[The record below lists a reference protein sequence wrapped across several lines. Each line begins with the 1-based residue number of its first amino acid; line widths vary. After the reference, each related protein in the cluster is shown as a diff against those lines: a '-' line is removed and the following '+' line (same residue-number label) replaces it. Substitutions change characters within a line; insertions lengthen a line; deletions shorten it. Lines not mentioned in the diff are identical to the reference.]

1 MALSKEQLKGR
12 IRNVVKENN
21 ADARIIM
28 RIYMMERL
36 FGMGVCIC
44 CL

>member
-36 FGMGVCIC
+36 SGMGV
-44 CL
+44 